1 MLRVFLAEWRKL
13 RRPVLVLGSLASS
26 LFFTVLVTVF
36 MFKNIDNPQGNADR
50 GTSIGRPILESASGS
65 ITAVSQVGLFL
76 GITALCIFAAQ
87 SAQEYTY
94 GTLRNLL
101 VRQPARLKLLAG
113 KFAAMKSFAL
123 LIAVVNISVSIAI
136 AFSLSDG
143 AKVST
148 AMWFTSEGLA
158 AIGRSSLNI
167 FISIVYFGVLGITL
181 GLIFRSPISSISIGV
196 IWSLILE
203 GLLFFVNENIPKWTP
218 VSQFN
223 TIAAGGSADISYTH
237 ALTLGTSYVFLGTI
251 VSAILFAK
259 RDVAN

>member
-1 MLRVFLAEWRKL
+1 
-13 RRPVLVLGSLASS
+13 
-26 LFFTVLVTVF
+26 
-36 MFKNIDNPQGNADR
+36 
-50 GTSIGRPILESASGS
+50 
-65 ITAVSQVGLFL
+65 
-76 GITALCIFAAQ
+76 
-87 SAQEYTY
+87 
-94 GTLRNLL
+94 
-101 VRQPARLKLLAG
+101 
-113 KFAAMKSFAL
+113 

-136 AFSLSDG
+136 GYLLSDG

-148 AMWFTSEGLA
+148 EMWFTYDGLA

-167 FISIVYFGVLGITL
+167 FISIVYFGVFGITL

-203 GLLFFVNENIPKWTP
+203 GLLFFINKNIPDWTP

-251 VSAILFAK
+251 ISAILFAK

>member
-1 MLRVFLAEWRKL
+1 MFRVFLAEWRKL

-26 LFFTVLVTVF
+26 LFFTVLVTIF

-50 GTSIGRPILESASGS
+50 GSSIGRPILESASGS

-101 VRQPARLKLLAG
+101 VRQPARLKLLGG

-136 AFSLSDG
+136 GYLLSDG

-148 AMWFTSEGLA
+148 DMWFTGEGLA

-167 FISIVYFGVLGITL
+167 FISIVYFGVFGITL

-203 GLLFFVNENIPKWTP
+203 GLFFFVNENIPNWTP

-223 TIAAGGSADISYTH
+223 TIAAGGSVDISYSH
-237 ALTLGTSYVFLGTI
+237 ALTLGTSYVFLGAI
-251 VSAILFAK
+251 ISAILFAK

>member
-1 MLRVFLAEWRKL
+1 MIKVFAAEWRKL

-36 MFKNIDNPQGNADR
+36 LFKNIDSPDGNADR
-50 GTSIGRPILESASGS
+50 GATIGRPILESAEGS
-65 ITAVSQVGLFL
+65 IIAVSQVGLFL

-113 KFAAMKSFAL
+113 KFAAMKSFAA
-123 LIAVVNISVSIAI
+123 LIALVNISVSIAI
-136 AFSLSDG
+136 AYLLSGG
-143 AKVST
+143 ANVST
-148 AMWFTSEGLA
+148 DLWFTSDGWA
-158 AIGRSSLNI
+158 VIGRTTLNI
-167 FISIVYFGVLGITL
+167 FISIVYFGIFGITL

-203 GLLFFVNENIPKWTP
+203 GLLSFVNSNIPEWTP
-218 VSQFN
+218 VSQFI
-223 TIAAGGSADISYTH
+223 TIAAGGAVDISYTH
-237 ALTLGTSYVFLGTI
+237 ALTLGTGYVLLGTVI
-251 VSAILFAK
+251 SAILFTK